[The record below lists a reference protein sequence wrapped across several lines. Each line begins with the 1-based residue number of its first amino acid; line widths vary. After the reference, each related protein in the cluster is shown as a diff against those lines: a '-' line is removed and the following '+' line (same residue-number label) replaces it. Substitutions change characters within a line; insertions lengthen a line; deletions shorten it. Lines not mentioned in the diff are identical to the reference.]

1 MWKCHYTTNEILIL
15 KQNVVN
21 EHHKTGLALHMVQL
35 EPEPITFI
43 TQ

>member
-1 MWKCHYTTNEILIL
+1 MWKCHYTTNEILYL

-21 EHHKTGLALHMVQL
+21 EHYKTGLASHMVQL
-35 EPEPITFI
+35 EREPITFI